1 MAAMFMF
8 MLIVVGVHSHDGY
21 IKFHENCSVSICYVN
36 IHDLIGMDSYILHR
50 SVVSKKEVFSFKILA
65 AVLT

>member
-1 MAAMFMF
+1 MAAMFML
-8 MLIVVGVHSHDGY
+8 LIVVGVHSHDGC
-21 IKFHENCSVSICYVN
+21 IKFHENCSVSICYVD